1 MGKQHLISSTGN
13 GPVRGI
19 TFLSFIIV
27 LVVVGFFAYM
37 AMRLVPVYQEY
48 FSVRQAMNAV
58 AEEAGPNTSP
68 AQIRQSLARRFDI
81 SYVENVKPQNIRVV
95 RDARGTQLNIQYQRV
110 TPFVYNI
117 EFLISFD
124 ETVELSSRQSAAN

>member
-1 MGKQHLISSTGN
+1 MIRSTGP
-13 GPVRGI
+13 GRARGI

-27 LVVVGFFAYM
+27 LVVVGFFAYI

-48 FSVRQAMNAV
+48 FSVRQAMKAV
-58 AEEAGPNTSP
+58 AEESGPNTSP
-68 AQIRQSLARRFDI
+68 AQIRQSLSRRFDI
-81 SYVENVKPQNIRVV
+81 SYVESVKPQDIRVI
-95 RDARGTQLNIQYQRV
+95 RDARGTQLNIQYQRI

-124 ETVELSSRQSAAN
+124 ETVDLGSRQSAAN

>member
-1 MGKQHLISSTGN
+1 MGRTN
-13 GPVRGI
+13 GVRGPQEGI

-58 AEEAGPNTSP
+58 AEESGPNTSP
-68 AQIRQSLARRFDI
+68 AQVRSALARRFDI
-81 SYVENVKPQNIRVV
+81 SYVDNVRPQDIRVV
-95 RDARGTQLNIQYQRV
+95 RDGRGTQLNIRYQRIQ
-110 TPFVYNI
+110 PFMYNI
-117 EFLISFD
+117 EFLITFD
-124 ETVELSSRQSAAN
+124 ETVELGSRAGAAN

>member
-1 MGKQHLISSTGN
+1 MGKQHVNSSTGM
-13 GPVRGI
+13 GRARGI

-81 SYVENVKPQNIRVV
+81 SYVENVKPQDIRVI
-95 RDARGTQLNIQYQRV
+95 RDARGTQLNIQYQRT
-110 TPFVYNI
+110 TPFIYNI

>member
-1 MGKQHLISSTGN
+1 MGKQHMIRSAGM
-13 GPVRGI
+13 GRVQGI

-48 FSVRQAMNAV
+48 FSVRQAMKAV
-58 AEEAGPNTSP
+58 AEESGPNTSP

-95 RDARGTQLNIQYQRV
+95 RDGRGTQLNIQYQRV
-110 TPFVYNI
+110 TPFIYNI

>member
-1 MGKQHLISSTGN
+1 MGKQHVIRSSGM
-13 GPVRGI
+13 GRAQGI
-19 TFLSFIIV
+19 TFLSFIVV

-48 FSVRQAMNAV
+48 FSVRQAMKAV

-68 AQIRQSLARRFDI
+68 AQIRTSLARRFDI
-81 SYVENVKPQNIRVV
+81 SYVENVKPQDIRVI
-95 RDARGTQLNIQYQRV
+95 RDARGTQLNIKYQRI
-110 TPFVYNI
+110 TPFLYNI

>member
-1 MGKQHLISSTGN
+1 MGKQQVNSSTGM
-13 GPVRGI
+13 GRARGI

-48 FSVRQAMNAV
+48 FSVRQAMKAV

-81 SYVENVKPQNIRVV
+81 SYVENVRPQDIRVI

-110 TPFVYNI
+110 TPFLYNI

>member
-1 MGKQHLISSTGN
+1 MIRSTGP
-13 GPVRGI
+13 GRARGI

-27 LVVVGFFAYM
+27 LVVVGFFAYI

-48 FSVRQAMNAV
+48 FSVRQAMKAV
-58 AEEAGPNTSP
+58 AEESGPNTSP
-68 AQIRQSLARRFDI
+68 AQIRQALSRRFDI
-81 SYVENVKPQNIRVV
+81 SYVESVKPQDIRVI
-95 RDARGTQLNIQYQRV
+95 RDARGTQLNIQYQRI

-124 ETVELSSRQSAAN
+124 ETVDLGSRQSAAN

>member
-1 MGKQHLISSTGN
+1 MGKQHLISSTGK

-58 AEEAGPNTSP
+58 AEESGPNTSP
-68 AQIRQSLARRFDI
+68 AQIRAALARRFDI
-81 SYVENVKPQNIRVV
+81 SYVDNVKPQNIRVI
-95 RDARGTQLNIQYQRV
+95 RDGRGTQLNIQYQRL

-117 EFLISFD
+117 EFLVSFD
-124 ETVELSSRQSAAN
+124 ETVDLSSRQSAAN

>member
-1 MGKQHLISSTGN
+1 MGINRISRTSG
-13 GPVRGI
+13 VRRPQGI

-48 FSVRQAMNAV
+48 FSVRQAMKAV
-58 AEEAGPNTSP
+58 AEESGPNTSP
-68 AQIRQSLARRFDI
+68 AQIRSALGRRFDI
-81 SYVENVKPQNIRVV
+81 SYVENVRPQDIRVV
-95 RDARGTQLNIQYQRV
+95 RDGRGTQLNIQYQRIQ
-110 TPFVYNI
+110 PFMYNI

-124 ETVELSSRQSAAN
+124 ETVELGSRAGAAN